1 MPLTD
6 TGWLIT
12 PDELKSWILHED
24 EEVVVINK
32 PGLVLCHPSKSGAW
46 SSLVGACREY
56 FGSDRL
62 HMPSRLDRET
72 SGVVVFARTQELG
85 SLLQRAIQHR
95 QVAKTYL
102 AIVEGRLSEPVTVD
116 QPIGRALD
124 SAVYQKQGVQEGG
137 KSAVTEFSPLE
148 FKAGY
153 TLARVHPL
161 TGRTHQI
168 RVHAAW
174 LGHAV
179 AGDKLYGPDER
190 LFLEFIEQGFS
201 EKLSARLPLPR
212 QALHASE
219 LRFAIPG
226 AERVYSAPL
235 AEDLTAFW
243 TNLPPA

>member
-95 QVAKTYL
+95 H
-102 AIVEGRLSEPVTVD
+102 RLLQIDDVN
-116 QPIGRALD
+116 PIALRENKRLHTRIPL
-124 SAVYQKQGVQEGG
+124 VG
-137 KSAVTEFSPLE
+137 AVTEMDAALQEGFHRNNCHFFS
-148 FKAGY
+148 
-153 TLARVHPL
+153 
-161 TGRTHQI
+161 
-168 RVHAAW
+168 
-174 LGHAV
+174 
-179 AGDKLYGPDER
+179 
-190 LFLEFIEQGFS
+190 
-201 EKLSARLPLPR
+201 
-212 QALHASE
+212 
-219 LRFAIPG
+219 
-226 AERVYSAPL
+226 
-235 AEDLTAFW
+235 
-243 TNLPPA
+243 